1 MYYRRW
7 LPILATVAI
16 LGAADK
22 KLPLEQTSN
31 DLVEI
36 SASLLDKDQVHQ
48 ELGNDLDPEFF
59 VLKVTVRSVSDKPLT
74 VSLDDFLLLST
85 KDGER
90 GEPFAPSQIA
100 GSAALVVT
108 QNGTRATQR
117 ARPTFG
123 IGGLGVGTS
132 GPTPDDAANT
142 KVESKHSESENPLL
156 AALSAKVLPEKEIT
170 DTVSGLLYFQMNGK
184 PKPKD
189 LELHY
194 KGPGGKLAVRFK
206 P

>member
-1 MYYRRW
+1 MHYRPTF
-7 LPILATVAI
+7 LLLVT
-16 LGAADK
+16 LGTLSAAEK
-22 KLPLEQTSN
+22 KLPIEQTSN

-36 SASLLDKDQVHQ
+36 SASLLDKDQIHQ
-48 ELGNDLDPEFF
+48 ELGNDLGPEYF
-59 VLKVTVRSVSDKPLT
+59 VVRMNIRTVSDKPLQ
-74 VSLDDFLLLST
+74 VSLDDFLLFSN

-90 GEPFAPSQIA
+90 GEAFAPSQIA
-100 GSAALVVT
+100 GSAALIVT

-123 IGGLGVGTS
+123 IGGMGVGSS
-132 GPTPDDAANT
+132 GPAPDDPANT
-142 KVESKHSESENPLL
+142 KVESKRSEEDNPLL
-156 AALSAKVLPEKEIT
+156 AALSAKVLPEKETT
-170 DTVSGLLYFQMNGK
+170 DAVTGLLYFQMNGK

-194 KGPGGKLAVRFK
+194 KGPAGKLAVRFK

>member
-1 MYYRRW
+1 MYQRVCLLLLCSLGI
-7 LPILATVAI
+7 LP
-16 LGAADK
+16 AAEK
-22 KLPLEQTSN
+22 KLPIEQTSN
-31 DLVEI
+31 DLVDI

-48 ELGNDLDPEFF
+48 ELGGDLGVEFF
-59 VLKVTVRSVSDKPLT
+59 VVRVTVRTVSDKPLQ
-74 VSLDDFLLLST
+74 VSLDDFLLLSN

-100 GSAALVVT
+100 GSAALIVT

-123 IGGLGVGTS
+123 IGGMGVGSS
-132 GPTPDDAANT
+132 GPAPDDQANT
-142 KVESKHSESENPLL
+142 KVESKRSEEDNPLL
-156 AALSAKVLPEKEIT
+156 AALSAKVLPEKETT
-170 DTVSGLLYFQMNGK
+170 DAVSGLLYFQMNGK

-189 LELHY
+189 LELRY